1 MVEEANSKLNIMPLS
16 ILWTFP
22 DFNIRSTP
30 LLILTLQGLLFG
42 FLLLKRYY
50 GNRHSSDLL
59 LAFILLITCFHRTT
73 YTIGFMDWYD
83 TFRNTK
89 INYFLI
95 PFDLA
100 FAPLL
105 YFYVRSVTISDFK
118 FHKKDYWHFLFFGI
132 YFPFRLGIWLY
143 DRMQTGYHETQN
155 GNIMSHP
162 WMEYFYILFFIF
174 TSIQMI
180 LYLAFAFQHY
190 LNYKNKIHHYFS
202 NTYNLELN
210 WLRNFLLVYTFLY
223 LYGTGQ
229 VVVDTFFTSLSYIQE
244 WWFHLASAMA
254 IIYVSIMG
262 YFTKTESLSGLSFD
276 PSTVKTASL
285 ILPEVSSVAP
295 RKPDTNKRDMEKLIQ
310 FMENEKP
317 YLNPEL
323 NLIDLS
329 NALGMSR
336 SQVSQLINTGLGK
349 NFNDYI
355 NQFRV
360 SAVQEMLRAG
370 RQEEL
375 SLLGI
380 AYDCGF
386 NSKATFNRVFKKLT
400 GTSPSA
406 YAKNL

>member
-1 MVEEANSKLNIMPLS
+1 MPLS

-30 LLILTLQGLLFG
+30 LLILTLQGLVFG
-42 FLLLKRYY
+42 FLLLKRYFKK
-50 GNRHSSDLL
+50 RHLSDLL
-59 LAFILLITCFHRTT
+59 LAIILLITCYHRTT
-73 YTIGFMDWYD
+73 YTIGFMGWYD

-95 PFDLA
+95 PFDLV

-118 FHKKDYWHFLFFGI
+118 FQKKDRWHFLPFAIFFL
-132 YFPFRLGIWLY
+132 YKSGIWLY
-143 DRMQTGYHETQN
+143 DRMQPGFDETQN
-155 GNIMSHP
+155 GILVSHP
-162 WMEYFYILFFIF
+162 WMEYLHIFLFTF
-174 TSIQMI
+174 TSVQMI
-180 LYLAFAFQHY
+180 LYLAFAFQHFF
-190 LNYKNKIHHYFS
+190 NYRKKIHHYFS
-202 NTYNLELN
+202 NIYDLELN
-210 WLRNFLLVYTFLY
+210 WLRNFLFIYTFLY

-229 VVVDTFFTSLSYIQE
+229 VIVDTVADLSYTQE
-244 WWFHLASAMA
+244 WWYHLASAMA
-254 IIYVSIMG
+254 IIYISIMG
-262 YFTKTESLSGLSFD
+262 YFTNTQSLHGLSFD
-276 PSTVKTASL
+276 PSKLEIPSATPTKTTAANQEKFDTDSKAMQQL
-285 ILPEVSSVAP
+285 ITL
-295 RKPDTNKRDMEKLIQ
+295 MET
-310 FMENEKP
+310 EKP

-329 NALGMSR
+329 NKLGMSR
-336 SQVSQLINTGLGK
+336 AQVSQLINSGLGK

-360 SAVQEMLRAG
+360 DAVQEMLRAG

-400 GTSPSA
+400 GLSPSA

>member
-1 MVEEANSKLNIMPLS
+1 MLLN

-30 LLILTLQGLLFG
+30 LLILALQGLLFG

-50 GNRHSSDLL
+50 GKGHYSDFL
-59 LAFILLITCFHRTT
+59 LAIILLITCYHRTT
-73 YTIGFMDWYD
+73 YTIGFMGWYD
-83 TFRNTK
+83 DFRNTK

-95 PFDLA
+95 PLDFL

-118 FHKKDYWHFLFFGI
+118 FQKKDRWHFIPIIIFFLFK
-132 YFPFRLGIWLY
+132 LGIWLY
-143 DRMQTGYHETQN
+143 DRMQPGYHDTQN
-155 GNIMSHP
+155 GVILSHP
-162 WMEYFYILFFIF
+162 SIEYFYILLFIL
-174 TSIQMI
+174 TSMQMI
-180 LYLAFAFQHY
+180 IYLAFTFQHFF
-190 LNYKNKIHHYFS
+190 NYRKKIHYYFS

-210 WLRNFLLVYTFLY
+210 WLRNFLFIYTFLY
-223 LYGTGQ
+223 LYGSGQ
-229 VVVDTFFTSLSYIQE
+229 VIVDHLTDLSYGQE

-254 IIYVSIMG
+254 IIYISIMG
-262 YFTKTESLSGLSFD
+262 YFTKTESLNGLSFD
-276 PSTVKTASL
+276 PS
-285 ILPEVSSVAP
+285 ILTTKSVAQP
-295 RKPDTNKRDMEKLIQ
+295 KSISPSPERIDTHNRDMQKLVT
-310 FMENEKP
+310 FMETEKP
-317 YLNPEL
+317 FLNPEL
-323 NLIDLS
+323 NLIELS

-336 SQVSQLINTGLGK
+336 AQVSQLINSGLGK

-360 SAVQEMLRAG
+360 NAVKEMLRAG

-406 YAKNL
+406 YLKTL